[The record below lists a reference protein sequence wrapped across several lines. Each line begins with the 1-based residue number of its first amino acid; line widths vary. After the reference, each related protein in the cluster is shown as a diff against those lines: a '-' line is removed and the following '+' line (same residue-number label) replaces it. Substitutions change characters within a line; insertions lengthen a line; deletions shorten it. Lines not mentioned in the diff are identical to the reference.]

1 MGISNYSG
9 YKNTMY
15 VKFDSANDSLV
26 ELTPLMRPSIRAL
39 DEPEAVTIESGECML
54 DFNEETHAATQDSFC
69 NQELNQLMGALK
81 QFVKEKD
88 DRIRQLELENQ
99 RLKDMVW
106 PSKNYH
112 SGH

>member
-1 MGISNYSG
+1 MGISYSSG
-9 YKNTMY
+9 YKNALH

-26 ELTPLMRPSIRAL
+26 ELAPLVRPSMQL

-54 DFNEETHAATQDSFC
+54 DFNEDTHAPTQDSFS
-69 NQELNQLMGALK
+69 NQELSQLMGALK
-81 QFVKEKD
+81 HFIKQKD

-99 RLKDMVW
+99 KLKEIIW
-106 PSKNYH
+106 PSKNYF